1 MNRAINS
8 TWKTQ
13 SEETNIYPRIKKLL
27 KLTICVTM
35 DSWRKLLLNY
45 LDSGVRLGKHKLLDK
60 KIMWS

>member
-1 MNRAINS
+1 MSRAINS

-45 LDSGVRLGKHKLLDK
+45 LDSGVTLGKHKLWDK